1 MSKVV
6 ELSEQLDFPVHLVGS
21 GNSNVLITIHDKS
34 GTSLRVFVKQGEYS
48 ISEFPENWKLDLSEP
63 PRSYQPKKI
72 DLTFL
77 KTVFSVI
84 SYVLLGVVLTLGVA
98 NTLNVA
104 QVRIVA
110 TGSMIP
116 AINPGDMVIGLNT
129 QFVSPQV
136 EDVVIYQARR
146 FDDEEVAKFAH
157 RIIGGDPISG
167 FVLKGDNNPDPD
179 VQRVSPEDIESVI
192 LLTIPN
198 VGMVLNPQMIIYVL
212 MALVAMFIAWEF
224 LKSED

>member
-1 MSKVV
+1 MVDLESELGLPIKIVGPSKNS
-6 ELSEQLDFPVHLVGS
+6 LLLTVHTPTGVS
-21 GNSNVLITIHDKS
+21 GKVYLKPEDS
-34 GTSLRVFVKQGEYS
+34 S
-48 ISEFPENWKLDLSEP
+48 ISEFPENWKLDLSEAP
-63 PRSYQPKKI
+63 KNYQYKKI
-72 DLTFL
+72 NFSFL
-77 KTVFSVI
+77 FVSIRVV
-84 SYVLLGVVLTLGVA
+84 SYLMLGVILTLGVA

-116 AINPGDMVIGLNT
+116 AINPGDMVIGINSR
-129 QFVSPQV
+129 FKDANVN
-136 EDVVIYQARR
+136 DVVIYQARR
-146 FDDEEVAKFAH
+146 FDNEEVAKFAH
-157 RIIGGDPISG
+157 RIIEGDPISG

-179 VQRVSPEDIESVI
+179 VQRVTPSDIESVI

-198 VGMVLNPQMIIYVL
+198 VGLVLNPQMIIYVL